1 MKKRIASLLLIALLL
16 VAMLPVTAQAAA
28 NEITVYNWGQYI
40 SDGTDDCLDV
50 IAAFEEETGIKVN
63 YLTFDSNES
72 MYTKLKTGGTTFD
85 VIIPSDYMIAR
96 LISEDMLEPLDFDN
110 IPNFS
115 LIADRFK
122 NLPYDPEN
130 LYSVPYTW
138 GTLGIIY
145 NPTMIDKEIDSWEA
159 LFDMQYEGMTAM
171 IGNPR
176 DALATALMYLGY
188 SIKHVSISACSLLRG
203 ARK

>member
-72 MYTKLKTGGTTFD
+72 MYTKLKTGG
-85 VIIPSDYMIAR
+85 S
-96 LISEDMLEPLDFDN
+96 
-110 IPNFS
+110 
-115 LIADRFK
+115 
-122 NLPYDPEN
+122 
-130 LYSVPYTW
+130 
-138 GTLGIIY
+138 TLGLY
-145 NPTMIDKEIDSWEA
+145 DREA
-159 LFDMQYEGMTAM
+159 
-171 IGNPR
+171 
-176 DALATALMYLGY
+176 
-188 SIKHVSISACSLLRG
+188 HLRG
-203 ARK
+203 YARAAGF